1 MVYHTQMMVFIRL
14 SRTHCAQIV
23 VTEAGWAVRADT
35 TVLSWFR
42 DHKNSERPHRRELPI
57 AGGQAGLKPALPRSH

>member
-23 VTEAGWAVRADT
+23 VTEAGGRCEPIPQSYHGFETIKTQSGHTEESCQLQGVR
-35 TVLSWFR
+35 R
-42 DHKNSERPHRRELPI
+42 
-57 AGGQAGLKPALPRSH
+57 G